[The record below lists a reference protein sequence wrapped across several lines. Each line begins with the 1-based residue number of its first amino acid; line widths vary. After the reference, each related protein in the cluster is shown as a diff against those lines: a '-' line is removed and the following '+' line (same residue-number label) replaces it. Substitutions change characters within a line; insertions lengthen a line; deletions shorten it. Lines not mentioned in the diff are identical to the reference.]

1 MKHHDGMRRINKVDG
16 GKGRARRAHSR
27 AVRRAGKR
35 IVRTEVHSPEPLP
48 A

>member
-1 MKHHDGMRRINKVDG
+1 MKQHDGTRRINKVDG
-16 GKGRARRAHSR
+16 GKGRARKAHSR

-35 IVRTEVHSPEPLP
+35 EVHSTDELR